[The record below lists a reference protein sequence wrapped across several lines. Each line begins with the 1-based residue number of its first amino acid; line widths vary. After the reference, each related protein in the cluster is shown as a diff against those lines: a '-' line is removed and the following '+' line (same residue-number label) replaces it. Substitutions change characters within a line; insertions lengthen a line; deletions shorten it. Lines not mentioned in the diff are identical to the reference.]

1 MSRAALLGETAH
13 ESIFHVVW
21 MVPDSLLKNFQ
32 ALTMTQRVGV
42 IVLLAL
48 ALATI
53 PVLMMMGRE
62 PDLVVLYSQL
72 EPPDTRSII
81 QELGKLSVSYEVG
94 EGGNVIKVPAE
105 RVHELRLQLASL
117 GLPESAGVGFEIF
130 DRTTMGATPFTQ
142 QMNYRRALQGELAR
156 TISQISQVERVRV
169 HLVIPEKRLFSSE
182 QKAARAA
189 VVLTL
194 KRGLPIG
201 GSQVQGIVHL
211 VASSVEGLDPGQ
223 VTVVDNHGKVLSDN
237 AGDSDV
243 QMTASQI
250 ETQRRVEHDLEQ
262 RVQTMLDQV
271 LGQDKS
277 VVRVTA
283 PLEFRQVEIT
293 EESFDPNSQ
302 VVRSENRSQEKIIEQ
317 GGAQGVPGVR
327 TNVPND
333 LTASTGGSPKE
344 AKRKN
349 ETLNYELNRKVSKII
364 EPTGA
369 IKRLSVAV
377 LVDGTYEAGNGAE
390 GNADGNEE
398 AKKYLP
404 RSEQEIQ
411 NLIQIIKKSVG
422 FNESRGDQIEVVNV
436 PFENSVVPP
445 GEEGMPGNVHAFL
458 ATWGGF
464 LKPILF
470 FVLGLLVIWFV
481 IRPVALNLS
490 KPLAEPALLVSDGLP
505 ATVAEVEAQI
515 RETPQEMAIKLAA
528 QNPASAAH
536 VIRTWIKE
544 EQGEKS

>member
-1 MSRAALLGETAH
+1 M
-13 ESIFHVVW
+13 
-21 MVPDSLLKNFQ
+21 PDSLLKNFQ
-32 ALTMTQRVGV
+32 ALTPTQRIGV
-42 IVLLAL
+42 VVVLAL

-53 PVLMMMGRE
+53 PVLMMMGKE
-62 PDLVVLYSQL
+62 PTLVVLYSHL
-72 EPPDTRSII
+72 EPDDTRSII

-94 EGGNVIKVPAE
+94 ESGNVIKVPAE

-130 DRTTMGATPFTQ
+130 DRSALGATPFTQ

-169 HLVIPEKRLFSSE
+169 HLVIPEKRLFSSD
-182 QKAARAA
+182 QKSAQAA

-194 KRGLPIG
+194 KRGSPLG

-211 VASSVEGLDPGQ
+211 VASSVEGLEPGQ
-223 VTVVDNHGKVLSDN
+223 VTVVDHHGKVLSQN
-237 AGDSDV
+237 AGDDDA

-302 VVRSENRSQEKIIEQ
+302 VVRSENRSQEKVLEQ
-317 GGAQGVPGVR
+317 GGSRRVEQGVPGVSS
-327 TNVPND
+327 NVPSGQ
-333 LTASTGGSPKE
+333 TSGGTGGSGQKE

-349 ETLNYELNRKVSKII
+349 ETLNYELNRKVSKIV

-377 LVDGTYEAGNGAE
+377 LVDGTYEAGGA
-390 GNADGNEE
+390 ADGKADGSEE
-398 AKKYLP
+398 AKKYTP
-404 RSEQEIQ
+404 RTEQEIQ

-422 FNESRGDQIEVVNV
+422 FNDERGDQIEVVNV
-436 PFENSVVPP
+436 PFESTAVPA
-445 GEEGMPGNVHAFL
+445 GEEGITGTVQSIV

-464 LKPILF
+464 LKPVLF

-490 KPLAEPALLVSDGLP
+490 KPIAEPALLASDGLP

-515 RETPQEMAIKLAA
+515 RETPQEMAIKMAA

-536 VIRTWIKE
+536 VIRGWIKD
-544 EQGEKS
+544 EQGEKV

>member
-1 MSRAALLGETAH
+1 MPE
-13 ESIFHVVW
+13 
-21 MVPDSLLKNFQ
+21 SLLKNFQ
-32 ALTMTQRVGV
+32 ALTPTQRIGV
-42 IVLLAL
+42 VVVLAL

-53 PVLMMMGRE
+53 PVLMMMGKE
-62 PDLVVLYSQL
+62 PTLVVLYSHL
-72 EPPDTRSII
+72 EPDDTRSII

-94 EGGNVIKVPAE
+94 ESGNVIKVPAE

-130 DRTTMGATPFTQ
+130 DRSAMGATPFTQ

-182 QKAARAA
+182 QKSAQAA

-194 KRGLPIG
+194 KRGNPLG

-211 VASSVEGLDPGQ
+211 VASSVEGLEPGQ
-223 VTVVDNHGKVLSDN
+223 VTVVDNHGKVLSQN
-237 AGDSDV
+237 AGDDDA

-262 RVQTMLDQV
+262 RVQSMLDQV

-302 VVRSENRSQEKIIEQ
+302 VVRSENRSQEKVLEQ
-317 GGAQGVPGVR
+317 GGSRRVEQGVPGVSS
-327 TNVPND
+327 NVPSGQ
-333 LTASTGGSPKE
+333 TSGATGGSGQKE

-349 ETLNYELNRKVSKII
+349 ETLNYELNRKVSKIV

-377 LVDGTYEAGNGAE
+377 LVDGTYEAG
-390 GNADGNEE
+390 ADGKADNSEE
-398 AKKYLP
+398 TKKYTP
-404 RSEQEIQ
+404 RTEQEIQ

-422 FNESRGDQIEVVNV
+422 FNDERGDQIEVVNV
-436 PFENSVVPP
+436 PFESTAVPA
-445 GEEGMPGNVHAFL
+445 GEEGITGTVQSIV

-464 LKPILF
+464 LKPVLF

-490 KPLAEPALLVSDGLP
+490 KPISEPALLASDGLP

-515 RETPQEMAIKLAA
+515 RETPQEMAIKMAA

-536 VIRTWIKE
+536 VIRGWIKDEQE
-544 EQGEKS
+544 EKV